1 MSLFDRTFLI
11 TAGVTAVICGAI
23 YYFLNAKIRDLELA
37 LVKQNQVLS
46 SFIANV
52 QQEFRAMAMANGT
65 GTSANNMTFEII
77 RSSNELASPEALAA
91 VAGIDNRKIFITD
104 SDSESETDASETDAS
119 ETDASASESESDSE
133 ADTNEAD
140 TNEADTN
147 DADTNEADTTHNKLL
162 ICDLSLNDSKIID
175 MSSLDISHLEI
186 YMSEKPG
193 KGAGA
198 SRAGASRAGA
208 GRAGASRA
216 GAGDASRA
224 EQYPLRRQAR
234 LRRFILHVR

>member
-77 RSSNELASPEALAA
+77 EK
-91 VAGIDNRKIFITD
+91 IDILK
-104 SDSESETDASETDAS
+104 ETLINTQ
-119 ETDASASESESDSE
+119 TGTINNLK
-133 ADTNEAD
+133 TN
-140 TNEADTN
+140 T
-147 DADTNEADTTHNKLL
+147 
-162 ICDLSLNDSKIID
+162 
-175 MSSLDISHLEI
+175 
-186 YMSEKPG
+186 
-193 KGAGA
+193 
-198 SRAGASRAGA
+198 
-208 GRAGASRA
+208 
-216 GAGDASRA
+216 
-224 EQYPLRRQAR
+224 
-234 LRRFILHVR
+234 F